1 MDSQSNQLPSNKKFG
16 YFFSGIL
23 SLASIYLFFNSFFLS
38 FYITGIFTSILIIT
52 TLFFSKSLTPLNKMW
67 LNFGL
72 FIGKII
78 SPLVLGLI
86 FFLII
91 TPMALI
97 MKLIRRDELKL
108 KINYSDSHWI
118 LRSAGEPK
126 SESFKNQF

>member
-1 MDSQSNQLPSNKKFG
+1 MDSLSNQLPSNKKFG

-23 SLASIYLFFNSFFLS
+23 SLTSIYLFFNSFFLS
-38 FYITGIFTSILIIT
+38 FYITGILTLLLIIT
-52 TLFFSKSLTPLNKMW
+52 TLFFSKTLTPLNKMW

-78 SPLVLGLI
+78 SPLVLGLL

-97 MKLIRRDELKL
+97 IRLIRRDELKL
-108 KINYSDSHWI
+108 KMNYSDSHWI

-126 SESFKNQF
+126 SDSFKNQF